1 MLMRECPVKKDINF
15 KTCNSKMKKG
25 SFELSMETLIKIIL
39 AVAILLA
46 AIGIINVL
54 RYGLNNLAGKV

>member
-1 MLMRECPVKKDINF
+1 MLMRECPVKKDINS
-15 KTCNSKMKKG
+15 KINNSHMKKG
-25 SFELSMETLIKIIL
+25 TFELSMEALIKIIL

-54 RYGLNNLAGKV
+54 RYGLNDLAGKV